1 MTVKEYIK
9 HSREPKR
16 MESTDGEKS
25 CLVVSY
31 GTQSA
36 EADSIPHCDFI
47 SSYCI
52 MLTVNH
58 CLIYQGLGDD

>member
-9 HSREPKR
+9 HSTESKR

-36 EADSIPHCDFI
+36 EADAIPPCDFI

-52 MLTVNH
+52 VLTVNH
-58 CLIYQGLGDD
+58 CLICLGDD